1 MHGCGWIDAR
11 PGVQYTLIHDIA
23 IQEATELDTTVS
35 IGEVKR
41 DISELVNRVAYGHE
55 RIVLTSRGK
64 PKAALVSLDDY
75 ARLQVQEEMEQ
86 RQSQQTW
93 FRRAEELSARILRER
108 NGEPVDVELIV
119 REAKLDLE
127 LRFDDLLEQ

>member
-1 MHGCGWIDAR
+1 
-11 PGVQYTLIHDIA
+11 
-23 IQEATELDTTVS
+23 LDTTVS